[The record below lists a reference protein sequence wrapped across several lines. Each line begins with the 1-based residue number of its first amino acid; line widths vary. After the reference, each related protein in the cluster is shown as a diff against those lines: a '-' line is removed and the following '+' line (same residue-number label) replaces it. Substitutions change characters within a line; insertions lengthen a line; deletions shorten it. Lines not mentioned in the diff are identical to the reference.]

1 VDEQGKEYAR
11 GLINYASS
19 DTRRILRQPTS
30 KLVDI
35 LGSIH
40 NEELIHRNNLVLL

>member
-1 VDEQGKEYAR
+1 EYAR

-19 DTRRILRQPTS
+19 DTRRILRQPTH
-30 KLVDI
+30 KIADI

-40 NEELIHRNNLVLL
+40 NEELIHRDNLVVLIL